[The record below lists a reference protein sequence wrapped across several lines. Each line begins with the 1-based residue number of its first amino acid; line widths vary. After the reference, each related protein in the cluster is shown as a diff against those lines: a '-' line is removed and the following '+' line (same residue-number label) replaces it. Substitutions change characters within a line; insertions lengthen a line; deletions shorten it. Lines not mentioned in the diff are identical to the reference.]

1 MSGGLRLEML
11 GAAKE
16 ESLHAHPSRFHR
28 AAVIENDEIARY
40 QRGGIDVVVCN
51 ISTDTPYRGGYNRG
65 RAGHR
70 QTQSSTASAG
80 TRLNSLVLCVATVKP
95 RDLATDAMSRSR
107 SPIG

>member
-1 MSGGLRLEML
+1 MLGLVLLTLL
-11 GAAKE
+11 GAAQE
-16 ESLHAHPSRFHR
+16 ENLRADIHAHPSRFHR
-28 AAVIENDEIARY
+28 AAVARIENEEIARSGHGR
-40 QRGGIDVVVCN
+40 QFLPRMGGSDAN
-51 ISTDTPYRGGYNRG
+51 
-65 RAGHR
+65 R